1 MSGFKY
7 DGSYTTYQTTT
18 STNVRKNTQCSE
30 VFQNSKD
37 ADLYTA
43 ANAYFKNKSIASIF
57 KV

>member
-1 MSGFKY
+1 MAPILH
-7 DGSYTTYQTTT
+7 
-18 STNVRKNTQCSE
+18 TNPPHLLMQEKILGVQRYSKIP
-30 VFQNSKD
+30 KD